1 MKRKETLFEQKLIKN
16 GWKLAFKGYDDKTSQ
31 KIVTYF
37 YIKEF
42 NFSDVIFHFRVVLD
56 NKREKV
62 VDLYFFSVANTI
74 NRYVKKLIDHA
85 WQFVEKELGKIYT
98 ETLKPNK
105 KVENDDNDD
114 NELVET
120 LEAIEECE

>member
-16 GWKLAFKGYDDKTSQ
+16 GWKLAYKGYDDKTSQ
-31 KIVTYF
+31 KVVAYF

-42 NFSDVIFHFRVVLD
+42 NFSDVIFNFRVVLD

-85 WQFVEKELGKIYT
+85 WQFVEKELGIIYM
-98 ETLKPNK
+98 ETLTPNE
-105 KVENDDNDD
+105 KVENDD